1 MSNTVGNK
9 TFKGGAAY
17 DAVGKHKVDL
27 VKRASALK
35 FLANAMAL
43 TVARQN
49 IEGLVTSDC
58 ERLSSFPVE

>member
-35 FLANAMAL
+35 FLANAIMAIG
-43 TVARQN
+43 AHSRSS
-49 IEGLVTSDC
+49 EYRGLGDQ
-58 ERLSSFPVE
+58 